1 METTFVISHFS
12 DIRKEMTLFLVV
24 PKKIDQEQRSF
35 NVGSDNYN
43 KQETTIIR
51 PYFGD
56 PKVVSTI
63 SVCNNAECKIFDAKS
78 KIFGQSDYYST
89 FFWKLEFLQITRNFR
104 VNVKPVKFCNK

>member
-1 METTFVISHFS
+1 MPLHPTCILVARYFAAEIVETTFVISHFS

-63 SVCNNAECKIFDAKS
+63 SGGRGSQPQKIF
-78 KIFGQSDYYST
+78 Y
-89 FFWKLEFLQITRNFR
+89 
-104 VNVKPVKFCNK
+104 